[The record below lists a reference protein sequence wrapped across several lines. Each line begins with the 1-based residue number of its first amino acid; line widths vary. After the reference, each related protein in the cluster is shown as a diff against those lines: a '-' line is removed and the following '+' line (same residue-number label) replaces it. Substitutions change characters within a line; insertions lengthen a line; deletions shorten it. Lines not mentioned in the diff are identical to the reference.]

1 MNTSKSPEKLTSLD
15 QYISR
20 MKPDQKDIL
29 YIAGVHLL
37 ESSGGWALQQLK
49 VPSDNRLSYCSG
61 STEQNTLCSST
72 PCGGIAFLSSRSC

>member
-37 ESSGGWALQQLK
+37 LLE
-49 VPSDNRLSYCSG
+49 
-61 STEQNTLCSST
+61 
-72 PCGGIAFLSSRSC
+72 